1 MKIGIFQFNPEFGEI
16 EKNLKQIAS
25 AAASQP
31 MDILVLPEL
40 CTTGYH
46 FISHEEVHALAE
58 SVEDGR
64 TVNFLTELSGKYNLH
79 IVAGIIEQDG
89 GDYYNSSV
97 FIGPEG
103 LAGLYRKVHLF
114 WNEKKW
120 FKPGNLGYPVWDIGQ
135 AKVGMMIC
143 FDWMYPE
150 AARSLTL
157 KGAEII
163 LHPANLVLPYCQDA
177 AVTRSL
183 ENRVFMAT
191 ANRTGEEFRD
201 GKVRL
206 TFTGGS
212 QITDPKG
219 NRILTF
225 NQEENGCKVVE
236 IDPAMAR
243 DKKLLPTN
251 DLLEDRRTE
260 QYFLN

>member
-1 MKIGIFQFNPEFGEI
+1 MKIGIYQFTPAFGEI
-16 EKNLKQIAS
+16 EENLKRIAS

-40 CTTGYH
+40 CTTGYQ
-46 FISHEEVHALAE
+46 FVSEAEVRSLAE
-58 SVEDGR
+58 PAERGR
-64 TVNFLTELSGKYNLH
+64 TVHFLADLCREHDMH
-79 IVAGIIEQDG
+79 IVAGMVEQDG
-89 GDYYNSSV
+89 DAYYNSSILV
-97 FIGPEG
+97 GPNG
-103 LAGLYRKVHLF
+103 LAGVYRKVHLF
-114 WNEKKW
+114 WNEKTW
-120 FKPGNLGYPVWDIGQ
+120 FKPGNLGYPVWDIGP

-177 AVTRSL
+177 AITRSL

-212 QITDPKG
+212 QVVDPKG
-219 NRILTF
+219 KRLLTF
-225 NQEENGCKVVE
+225 GTDEEGCKVVE
-236 IDPAMAR
+236 VDPAMAR

-251 DLLEDRRTE
+251 DLLLDRRVE
-260 QYFLN
+260 QYLLG